1 VFGAEEEWVTIL
13 TIGMWVHVLV
23 NAMVC
28 FQPTRNPIWG
38 ELRLVPVIVATIALW
53 TVLAA
58 IV

>member
-1 VFGAEEEWVTIL
+1 MTIL